1 MKLYLIQHGEAT
13 SKDLNPQRPLTEKG
27 TQDVK
32 KVSVFLKQA
41 NININTISHS
51 GKKRAR
57 ETASILANTLS
68 PDRPPIQKDGLAPND
83 PIDNIYKEILEKDK
97 DLMIVGHLPHLA
109 RLASKLL
116 LDAED
121 KYIIEFKPGSVLL
134 LEKLQENWKVAWFII
149 PELL

>member
-1 MKLYLIQHGEAT
+1 MKLYLVQHGEAT
-13 SKDLNPQRPLTEKG
+13 SKDLNPERPLTEKG
-27 TQDVK
+27 IQDVK

-57 ETASILANTLS
+57 ETASILANALS
-68 PDRPPIQKDGLAPND
+68 PNRPSVQKEGLAPND

-109 RLASKLL
+109 KLTSKLL
-116 LDAED
+116 LNSED
-121 KYIIEFKPGSVLL
+121 KHIIEFKPGSVLL
-134 LEKLQENWKVAWFII
+134 LEKTQDYWKVVWFII
-149 PELL
+149 PELF